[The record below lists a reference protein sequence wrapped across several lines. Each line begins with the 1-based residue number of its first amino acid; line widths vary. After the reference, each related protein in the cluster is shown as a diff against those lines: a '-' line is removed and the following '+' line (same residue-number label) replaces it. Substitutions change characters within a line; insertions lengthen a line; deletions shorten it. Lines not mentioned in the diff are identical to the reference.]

1 MTKYEIVDAIIATK
15 YPFIS
20 HHFFFSYLLLAIQ
33 FHSDVSRKSRTMCGV
48 MCAKLAHDQS
58 RMCTTPFNWDEQQRE
73 KTEDTLTEY
82 SYILHVCAWN
92 RPVLALKMSD
102 VFFIIYFVID
112 FTPSI
117 IRLGS
122 ILVTGLIDSS
132 SQSKPQATAQTTV
145 IINCHCV
152 IIMFI
157 MCCAC
162 ARACSDA
169 N

>member
-92 RPVLALKMSD
+92 A
-102 VFFIIYFVID
+102 
-112 FTPSI
+112 
-117 IRLGS
+117 
-122 ILVTGLIDSS
+122 
-132 SQSKPQATAQTTV
+132 
-145 IINCHCV
+145 
-152 IIMFI
+152 
-157 MCCAC
+157 CAC
-162 ARACSDA
+162 TKNVGCFFYNIFCNWFHSIHHSSRLHTGHWFDWLVFPIKTTSHGTNNGHHKLSLCHNHVYNVLCMCARVLWR
-169 N
+169 